1 MVGLPHRFAD
11 RSAVADV
18 LAAHEDLEPG
28 ASSGTHY
35 RLAGRVLGRRGM
47 GKAAFLDLED
57 RSGRIQLM
65 ASADGLGP
73 QYESLTDVNLGDIV
87 GVSGE
92 AGAEPSRRAVAA
104 ARLLPAAR
112 ALRARCP
119 TSTTASPT
127 SRRAIASATSTC

>member
-28 ASSGTHY
+28 GSSGVRY

-65 ASADGLGP
+65 ASSNGLG
-73 QYESLTDVNLGDIV
+73 D
-87 GVSGE
+87 GV
-92 AGAEPSRRAVAA
+92 RDA
-104 ARLLPAAR
+104 AR
-112 ALRARCP
+112 
-119 TSTTASPT
+119 T
-127 SRRAIASATSTC
+127 